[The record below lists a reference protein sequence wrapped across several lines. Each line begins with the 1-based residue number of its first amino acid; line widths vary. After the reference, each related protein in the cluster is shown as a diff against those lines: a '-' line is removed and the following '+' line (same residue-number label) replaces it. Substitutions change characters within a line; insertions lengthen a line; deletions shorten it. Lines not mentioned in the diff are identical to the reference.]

1 MTRRSSLLLSLT
13 LLAATLAAGGPGM
26 AKPKPGVDPVNID
39 STVKPCEDFY
49 QFANGGW
56 LKTHSLPGDKSRYG
70 AFEEVSDHNR
80 ELLRQILV
88 ETSGK
93 RDWKPGSVQQKVGDF
108 FTSGMDEAA
117 IEKRGTAPLKPYL
130 ARIEALKD
138 AKELPAFLAQWHSEG
153 LPGIFSFS
161 VSQDARN
168 STRYMASL
176 GQGGT
181 GLPDRDYYLKEDAR
195 SKGIREKY
203 ETHVARMFE
212 LLGEQP
218 EQTRL
223 DAAIVLKLETRLA
236 QAQWSRVELRD
247 PVKRYN
253 KRTPDQAQV
262 EVPGF
267 DWKGYFKARGAQME
281 DFNLSTPSFFQA
293 FGRLAQ
299 EVPAAEWRTY
309 LRWHLVSAAANQLPK
324 AFVEEAFAFH
334 GKVLNGVPAQEE
346 RWKRI
351 QVATDHSLGE
361 ALGQLYV
368 AKAFSPEAKQKVL
381 EMVENLRAALK
392 ERIVGLD
399 WMGEATKQQAIH
411 KLEAFGV
418 KMGYPDKWKVY
429 AFDVKRDDFFG
440 NVRRASAWRTRENL
454 ARLGKPIDRT
464 EWGMTPPTVNAYYSP
479 TLNEIAF
486 PAGILQAPFFDPA
499 ADDAVNYGAIGW
511 VIGHEMTHGF
521 DDSGSQFDWSGNLN
535 NWWTDADKKAYQ
547 ARTDL
552 VVKQYDAYE
561 PLPGEHVNGKL
572 TVGENIADLGGLKI
586 AFAAWKKSLGG
597 KPAPAIDGFTGE
609 QRFFLG
615 AAQVWRNHIRSE
627 ALSVRL
633 KTDPH
638 SPGRQRVQGPL
649 SNLPEFFE
657 AFGCGEGTPM
667 MRPAAERPAIW

>member
-1 MTRRSSLLLSLT
+1 MNRRAPLFLGLG
-13 LLAATLAAGGPGM
+13 LATALIAAGPETTK
-26 AKPKPGVDPVNID
+26 AKPGIDPINID
-39 STVKPCEDFY
+39 TSVKPCEDFY
-49 QFANGGW
+49 KFANGGW
-56 LKTHSLPGDKSRYG
+56 LKAHTLPSDKSRYG
-70 AFEEVSDHNR
+70 AFEEVSDRNR
-80 ELLRQILV
+80 EVLRQILE
-88 ETSGK
+88 ETSSK
-93 RDWKPGSVQQKVGDF
+93 QDWKPGSKEQKVGDF
-108 FTSGMDEAA
+108 FASGMGEAA
-117 IEKRGTAPLKPYL
+117 IEKHGISPLKPYL
-130 ARIEALKD
+130 ARIEGLKE
-138 AKELPAFLAQWHSEG
+138 AKQLPAFLAKWHSEG
-153 LPGIFSFS
+153 LSGGFGFH
-161 VSQDARN
+161 VGQDAKN

-181 GLPDRDYYLKEDAR
+181 GLPDRDYYLKDDAKA
-195 SKGIREKY
+195 KGIREKY
-203 ETHVARMFE
+203 AAHVTKMFE
-212 LLGEQP
+212 LLGEKP
-218 EQTRL
+218 EQAKL
-223 DAAIVLKLETRLA
+223 DAETVLKLETKLA

-253 KRTPDQAQV
+253 KRTPDQVQA
-262 EVPGF
+262 EAPGF
-267 DWKGYFKARGAQME
+267 DWKGYFAARGAAIE
-281 DFNLSTPSFFQA
+281 DLNLSTPSFFQA
-293 FGRLAQ
+293 FGKLAQ

-309 LRWHLVSAAANQLPK
+309 LRWHLVSATANLLPK
-324 AFVEEAFAFH
+324 AFVEESFAFH
-334 GKVLNGVPAQEE
+334 GKVLNGIPTQEA

-351 QVATDHSLGE
+351 QGATDGTLGE

-368 AKAFSPEAKQKVL
+368 TKAFSPEAKKKVL

-392 ERIVGLD
+392 ERITGLD
-399 WMGEATKQQAIH
+399 WMGAETKQQAIR

-429 AFDVKRDDFFG
+429 GFEVKRNDYFG
-440 NVRRASAWRTRENL
+440 NVRRAAAWRIKENIGK
-454 ARLGKPIDRT
+454 LGKAIDRT

-479 TLNEIAF
+479 TMNEIAF
-486 PAGILQAPFFDPA
+486 PAGILQPPFFDPM

-521 DDSGSQFDWSGNLN
+521 DDSGSQFDADGNLK

-547 ARTDL
+547 SRTDL

-597 KPAPAIDGFTGE
+597 KPAPAIDGFSGE

-615 AAQVWRNHIRSE
+615 AAQVWRNHIRNE

-638 SPGRQRVQGPL
+638 SPGHQRVIGPL
-649 SNLPEFFE
+649 SNLPEFFD
-657 AFGCGEGTPM
+657 AFSCGEGMPM